1 MGADKGDAC
10 PAART
15 GLHPLVTPVV
25 NFVTPVV
32 NFVTPVVN
40 CTLLRVS
47 TSHEANRRSTNG
59 KTYVTPRDESCPCNK
74 RTKKGLFGG

>member
-15 GLHPLVTPVV
+15 GLYPLVTPVV
-25 NFVTPVV
+25 NFVMPVM
-32 NFVTPVVN
+32 N

-47 TSHEANRRSTNG
+47 TSHEANRRSANG

>member
-10 PAART
+10 PAAGT
-15 GLHPLVTPVV
+15 GLHPL
-25 NFVTPVV
+25 VTPVV